1 MIDLRP
7 EHLEIVLRILRQRI
21 PDREVWVFGSRA
33 RGTMKPHSDLD
44 LAIVGHTALPGPL
57 LADLAEDFSESDLP
71 FRVDLVDWATT
82 GEEFHVIIKKE
93 YDVLQRPEGDPGR
106 C

>member
-33 RGTMKPHSDLD
+33 RGTKKPHSDLD
-44 LAIVGHTALPGPL
+44 LAIIGDTAFSGIL

-82 GEEFHVIIKKE
+82 SEEFREIIRKE
-93 YDVLQRPEGDPGR
+93 YDVLQRPEGEPARG
-106 C
+106 